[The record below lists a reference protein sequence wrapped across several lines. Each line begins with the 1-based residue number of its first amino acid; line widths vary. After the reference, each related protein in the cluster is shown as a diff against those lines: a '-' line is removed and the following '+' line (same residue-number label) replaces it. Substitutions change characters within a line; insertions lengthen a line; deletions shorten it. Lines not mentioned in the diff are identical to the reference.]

1 MRGGGRGVSAR
12 RGAGGEG
19 GAERCAA
26 LAAPPLGR
34 GAGAGPRSRRA
45 APGGC
50 GRRTTGTAA
59 APGAGGAAC
68 GSVPVRVRVC
78 VCVCVC
84 GLSPPPRRPA
94 RKGVGEVLAHS
105 RLKPRGPAVAACSR
119 GEGGCRGPRCAA
131 EGGGQRGGGRRWRPR
146 GAGRAGLRQ
155 PAAAAAR
162 GGLAAVAPSLAVA
175 RLDGRFPRLPR
186 APGSLASQGRAFPPP
201 ASHCS
206 KFASGWAAELV
217 AVAELGGPRMCGCV
231 YGRSGG
237 ARRKVAANR
246 AVRNSSRL
254 AALASG

>member
-1 MRGGGRGVSAR
+1 MGKCCAGAGAAFLRAGGRVEKGERSAAR
-12 RGAGGEG
+12 LLPHRRSGAERARGRGAGG
-19 GAERCAA
+19 
-26 LAAPPLGR
+26 
-34 GAGAGPRSRRA
+34 RR
-45 APGGC
+45 PGD
-50 GRRTTGTAA
+50 AA
-59 APGAGGAAC
+59 AGQQVPQLRRGREGLRAG
-68 GSVPVRVRVC
+68 VC
-78 VCVCVC
+78 LCVCVC

-155 PAAAAAR
+155 PAAAAR